1 LADLWTLIFAQNP
14 TGAVL
19 QKYILDFL

>member
-19 QKYILDFL
+19 QKHILDFL